1 MEPQMYGK
9 VLFLKKEMV
18 AFRFK
23 EFLFQ
28 NLLYILKIVTDYGL
42 MKRDT
47 VAMKQIFLGGE
58 YEKGEV

>member
-1 MEPQMYGK
+1 MYGK
-9 VLFLKKEMV
+9 VLFLKKEML

-23 EFLFQ
+23 ELLFL

-47 VAMKQIFLGGE
+47 IVMKQIFLGGE
-58 YEKGEV
+58 YEEGED

>member
-23 EFLFQ
+23 EFLFL
-28 NLLYILKIVTDYGL
+28 NLPYILKIVTDYGL

-58 YEKGEV
+58 YEEGEV

>member
-23 EFLFQ
+23 EFLFL
-28 NLLYILKIVTDYGL
+28 NLPYILKIVTDYGL

-47 VAMKQIFLGGE
+47 VAMK
-58 YEKGEV
+58 

>member
-23 EFLFQ
+23 EFLFL

-47 VAMKQIFLGGE
+47 VVMKQIFLGGE
-58 YEKGEV
+58 YEEGEV

>member
-1 MEPQMYGK
+1 MEPQIYGK

-18 AFRFK
+18 TFRFK
-23 EFLFQ
+23 EFLFL

-47 VAMKQIFLGGE
+47 IVMK
-58 YEKGEV
+58 

>member
-1 MEPQMYGK
+1 MYGK

-23 EFLFQ
+23 EFLFL

-47 VAMKQIFLGGE
+47 VVMKQIFLGGE
-58 YEKGEV
+58 YEEGEV

>member
-9 VLFLKKEMV
+9 VLFLKKEIV
-18 AFRFK
+18 TFRIK

-42 MKRDT
+42 MKRDN
-47 VAMKQIFLGGE
+47 VVMKQIFLGGE
-58 YEKGEV
+58 YEEGED

>member
-9 VLFLKKEMV
+9 VLFLKKEIV
-18 AFRFK
+18 TFRIK

-47 VAMKQIFLGGE
+47 VVMK
-58 YEKGEV
+58 

>member
-1 MEPQMYGK
+1 MYGK
-9 VLFLKKEMV
+9 VLFLKKEML

-23 EFLFQ
+23 ELLFL

-47 VAMKQIFLGGE
+47 IVMK
-58 YEKGEV
+58 